1 VPVANGE
8 TQKAINTAIS
18 FAVSFFPQLKQY
30 LPA

>member
-1 VPVANGE
+1 VPVADGN
-8 TQKAINTAIS
+8 TQKAIDTAVS